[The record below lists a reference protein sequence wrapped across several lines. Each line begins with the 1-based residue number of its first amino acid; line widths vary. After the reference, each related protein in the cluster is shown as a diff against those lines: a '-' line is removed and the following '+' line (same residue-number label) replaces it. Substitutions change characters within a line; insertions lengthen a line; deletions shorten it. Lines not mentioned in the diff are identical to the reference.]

1 MRGAEGRGIG
11 PGFRFGTEIA
21 VRYGGESAPQ
31 ARRSA
36 KGGEAP
42 VRTPANLAGKGEG
55 TMGKIRVA
63 VVGYGNLGRYSLD
76 ALKMAGDMEIA
87 GIVRRQARESALDGI
102 PVVDEVR
109 KLGRVDVAL
118 LCVPTLKVVETA
130 KPYLTSGIAT
140 VDSFDIHGQAAWD
153 TKQELDKLAKQGNT
167 AAVTAAGWDPGLDSV
182 LRAAFRVAAPTGITY
197 TNYGPGM
204 SLGHSVAARS
214 AAGVEDAV
222 AITYPLGSGR
232 HRRLVYAKLE
242 PGADP
247 QGVRAEIAAMNYFKN
262 DELVFT
268 VTDDLGDARDC
279 GHGMV
284 IERKGSSGATHNQRL
299 SCSFI
304 INNPAITTQVMV
316 MAARA
321 ATRRSPGA
329 YTLLEIPP
337 CDYFAE
343 PLETLVKT
351 LV

>member
-1 MRGAEGRGIG
+1 
-11 PGFRFGTEIA
+11 
-21 VRYGGESAPQ
+21 
-31 ARRSA
+31 
-36 KGGEAP
+36 
-42 VRTPANLAGKGEG
+42 
-55 TMGKIRVA
+55 MGKIRVA
-63 VVGYGNLGRYSLD
+63 IVGYGNLGKYSID
-76 ALKMAGDMEIA
+76 AIKLAEDMEIA
-87 GIVRRQARESALDGI
+87 GIVRRKAMESTLDGF
-102 PVVDEVR
+102 PVVDEVH
-109 KLGRVDVAL
+109 KLGSVDVAL

-130 KPYLTSGIAT
+130 KDYLLSGIAT

-153 TKQELDKLAKQGNT
+153 TKLELDRMAKAGNT
-167 AAVTAAGWDPGLDSV
+167 VAVTTAGWDPGIDSV
-182 LRAAFRVAAPTGITY
+182 LRAAFKVAVPTGITY

-222 AITYPLGSGR
+222 SITYPLGSGK
-232 HRRLVYAKLE
+232 HRRLVYAKLK
-242 PGADP
+242 PGTDP
-247 QGVRAEIAAMNYFKN
+247 QAVRAEIAAMNYFKN

-268 VTDDLGDARDC
+268 VTDHIEDARDC

-299 SCSFI
+299 SCSFV

-321 ATRRSPGA
+321 ATRRPPGS

-343 PLETLVKT
+343 PLEKLVKT